1 MIPSES
7 FMTCI
12 YVRISPYITLYMH
25 ACTRM
30 HTHVLHRL
38 AGTGIR
44 LEDDVLLTESGCEV
58 LNRDCPETIDNITAI
73 VGTASNNS

>member
-1 MIPSES
+1 
-7 FMTCI
+7 
-12 YVRISPYITLYMH
+12 
-25 ACTRM
+25 M

-73 VGTASNNS
+73 VGTASI